1 MTSQLCQPRTI
12 HLLHTK
18 KMTACFR
25 AWAINKSTQ
34 EIIMINMTPESLL
47 AFMHKNKYEA
57 DIQSDTQQ
65 VYTIFKIGPK
75 EYPLFLRVFD
85 DGHLLQLLVFIP
97 CHLEPNEHFAL
108 GKESKHAPSEPTK
121 NKQQRTVVADLARLL
136 HLLNKE
142 LDVPGFGMDEM
153 AGVVFYRVMLP
164 TPKKKVDSELLLAFL
179 KTAEHVCQMF
189 STPIEAVSSGQMTL
203 DEILAKAKEMEQT

>member
-1 MTSQLCQPRTI
+1 
-12 HLLHTK
+12 
-18 KMTACFR
+18 
-25 AWAINKSTQ
+25 
-34 EIIMINMTPESLL
+34 MINMTPESLL
-47 AFMHKNKYEA
+47 SFIRGKKYEA

-65 VYTIFKIGPK
+65 VYTIFKIDKK

-97 CHLEPNEHFAL
+97 SHLEPNENF
-108 GKESKHAPSEPTK
+108 GKKSMHPSSRPSK
-121 NKQQRTVVADLARLL
+121 NKHQPSVVADLARLL

-164 TPKKKVDSELLLAFL
+164 TPKKKIDSELLLAFL

-203 DEILAKAKEMEQT
+203 DDILAKAHEMEQT